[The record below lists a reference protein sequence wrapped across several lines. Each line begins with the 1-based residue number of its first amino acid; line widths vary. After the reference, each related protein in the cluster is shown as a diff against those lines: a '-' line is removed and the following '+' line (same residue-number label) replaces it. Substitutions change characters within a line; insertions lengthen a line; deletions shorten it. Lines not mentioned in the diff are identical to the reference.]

1 MFNSQKINSDPVP
14 YIIDFGLALG
24 TVRSSEDAGSHWD
37 SHDTYY
43 DPRPEYDNNPNPI
56 LVEFREAEAPGK
68 IYRWLDLLDGAT
80 EWSQEYVNHSR
91 KVLTRLVNIFGTE
104 D

>member
-1 MFNSQKINSDPVP
+1 MFNSRKINNDHEPYVGWSGKRYNEETRTFASLEDGPV
-14 YIIDFGLALG
+14 G
-24 TVRSSEDAGSHWD
+24 V
-37 SHDTYY
+37 

-80 EWSQEYVNHSR
+80 EWSQEHIDHAT

-104 D
+104 N